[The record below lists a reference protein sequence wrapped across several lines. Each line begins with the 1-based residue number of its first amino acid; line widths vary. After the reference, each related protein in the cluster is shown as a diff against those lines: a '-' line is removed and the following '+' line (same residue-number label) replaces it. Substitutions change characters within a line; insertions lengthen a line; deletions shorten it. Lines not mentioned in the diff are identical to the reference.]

1 MRASMPSGR
10 KAVSAML
17 PRRLATRRLRRGATR
32 AVLLTFDD
40 GPHETV
46 TPAVLDR
53 LEAHQARAVFFVIG
67 KFAEQSRALLR
78 EITGRGHLLGNHS
91 YTHSESYFAP
101 NRPPPL
107 TRFRADVGRC
117 QAILDP
123 LVGAGPRL
131 FRPPGGRL
139 TISTMLTA
147 QLLGLQCVV
156 WSREVSDWSFRS
168 ADQGRLGGEQL
179 LQGIQPADIVLLHD
193 NNPPLLPLL
202 DVLLPG
208 LKSRGLDLFS
218 GPRYL

>member
-1 MRASMPSGR
+1 MSSMRSGR
-10 KAVSAML
+10 EIIGALL
-17 PRRLATRRLRRGATR
+17 PRRLATRRLLR
-32 AVLLTFDD
+32 AETGTVLLTFDD

-53 LEAHQARAVFFVIG
+53 LKEYQARAVFFVIG
-67 KFAEQSRALLR
+67 EFAERSGPLLR
-78 EITGRGHLLGNHS
+78 EITGQGHLLGNHS

-101 NRPPPL
+101 NKPPPL
-107 TRFRADVGRC
+107 KRFRADVGQC

-156 WSREVSDWSFRS
+156 WSREVADWSFRS
-168 ADQGRLGGEQL
+168 ADQGRTGGEQL
-179 LQGIQPADIVLLHD
+179 LKRIQPSDIVLLHD